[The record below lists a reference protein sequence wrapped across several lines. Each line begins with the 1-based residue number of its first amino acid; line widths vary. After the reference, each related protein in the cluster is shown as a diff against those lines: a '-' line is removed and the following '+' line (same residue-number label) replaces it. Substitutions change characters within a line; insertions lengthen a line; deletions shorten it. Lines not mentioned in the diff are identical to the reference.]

1 MTNRPKITKLYT
13 INEIKRLLK
22 ILDKGFS
29 IDSENLK
36 IFLEDSRDIILSEYE
51 FIEKIKDSN

>member
-36 IFLEDSRDIILSEYE
+36 VFLQDNRDIILSEYE
-51 FIEKIKDSN
+51 YIEKIKEL